1 MLRCEKSFI
10 NSVSSANFF
19 LSSGSV
25 LDSVFTATGM
35 LPSYPAMPYGTH
47 KYTTVTHA
55 VGKWKI
61 HKYTVMR
68 YNFLAK
74 VCAVLPTRVHVC
86 TRVIAL
92 LHKWRVNLR
101 CVRGETWFHVRMYV
115 HMTMIIL
122 SHQNLLPSGSHVP
135 LLSSR

>member
-1 MLRCEKSFI
+1 MLRCEKIFI

-86 TRVIAL
+86 TRVVAL
-92 LHKWRVNLR
+92 LHS
-101 CVRGETWFHVRMYV
+101 GESILDVYV
-115 HMTMIIL
+115 GR
-122 SHQNLLPSGSHVP
+122 PGS
-135 LLSSR
+135 